1 MKVRTAILLAV
12 LAEVAVAALG
22 VNNYGWTIDGLQ
34 ATTRFSGRLS
44 LFIFSFIFLL
54 YPGNQAILEKYFS
67 GNYFLIFAVAHGIH
81 LIELLNFVYWSG
93 TELVPYRV
101 AGGFL
106 AYLLIFIMPWVKF
119 RLEKNKIS
127 DARFNTLT
135 TVYCY
140 YTWFI
145 FFMTYIAR
153 LNGSFANAGDSHA
166 VHITLMGWVCVIL
179 GIKLIGVIANKSKS
193 TE

>member
-119 RLEKNKIS
+119 RLENNKNK
-127 DARFNTLT
+127 RCTVQYFNNCL
-135 TVYCY
+135 
-140 YTWFI
+140 
-145 FFMTYIAR
+145 
-153 LNGSFANAGDSHA
+153 LLLHL
-166 VHITLMGWVCVIL
+166 VHFLHDLHCPP
-179 GIKLIGVIANKSKS
+179 KRQFR
-193 TE
+193 